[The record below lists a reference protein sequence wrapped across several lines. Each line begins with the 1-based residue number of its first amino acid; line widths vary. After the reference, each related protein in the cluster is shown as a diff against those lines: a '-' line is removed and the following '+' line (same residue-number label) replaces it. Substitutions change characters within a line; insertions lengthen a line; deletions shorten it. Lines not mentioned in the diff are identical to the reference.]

1 MRLPT
6 NYYHCF
12 LGNGTDAV
20 LVGYTGS
27 MVPDKVSV
35 DRCNWYKSDRY
46 YPEKNLVMVA
56 GRFPIDKKLE
66 HAEGSGWY
74 DAAPLGRTWYYLFDG
89 DNRLELQATEQQFV
103 PQDGTLYSKV
113 DYGTVKGEVVTWM
126 HATRS
131 ILIERYTFDKE
142 VDFEAW
148 IGPGVWVEEGWDT
161 NPFNSVEMDAK
172 LPEGHYDLGETQ
184 GIMALRVEPQPTAYG
199 QSGDDRSAR
208 TRGKTITKYFTI
220 TDNRQG
226 PLTTEALDEAVAKGY
241 DALRQEHV
249 DFWKQY
255 FSASNINIPDE
266 QFQHFYDA
274 SMYLF
279 KAMQSRVSGGL
290 PVNNLRRTWSS
301 HVFWDSY
308 FIHRAILEANHVDEA
323 LEGCRFFQRTLDHAE
338 RHAREE
344 FGCDGLKW
352 DWEITHDGRKAYG
365 TLLHMKFQ
373 VHNNGSYANEIAGYY
388 DYTQDNAYLE
398 EFYPILRGLA
408 VFFMNCIVEKS
419 EEKGYEIG
427 FLVGVHESPVKVRND
442 GINLAG
448 TIAILR
454 HCARAAKVLGKE
466 DEFTAQC
473 TEVADALM
481 KTMDGLYNGSFF
493 KASESEDKIN
503 MSSITPI
510 YPMGVIASK
519 DPRAISTAEVY
530 MGKYDG
536 QLVGFSHLNTNS
548 GSPWTA
554 GVLGAVLAWQQKGDL
569 VWRVLDAARPTLCNF
584 GGATEVMENGEWNMM
599 YFGTAQGAM
608 CIALHQ
614 MLLQTHGDEID
625 IFPAIPASWPRAS
638 FENLLVNGFTV
649 TASWTPQAVE
659 WTVHNRS
666 NVALTR
672 DVRYG
677 DHAETVTLQPGED
690 KHVTWSL

>member
-56 GRFPIDKKLE
+56 GRYPMDKKLQ

-89 DNRLELQATEQQFV
+89 DKRLELQATEQQFV

-113 DYGTVKGEVVTWM
+113 DYGTVRGEVVTWM

-131 ILIERYTFDKE
+131 ILIERYTFDRE

-172 LPEGHYDLGETQ
+172 LPEGRYDLGETQ
-184 GIMALRVEPQPTAYG
+184 GIMALRVEPQPTSYG
-199 QSGDDRSAR
+199 QSGNDRSVR

-226 PLTTEALDEAVAKGY
+226 PLTTEALDKAVAKGY

-249 DFWKQY
+249 AFWKQY
-255 FSASNINIPDE
+255 FSASNISIPDE

-308 FIHRAILEANHVDEA
+308 FIHRAILEANHIDEA
-323 LEGCRFFQRTLDHAE
+323 LEGCRFFQRTLDHAK

-373 VHNNGSYANEIAGYY
+373 VHNNGSYANEIAGYF
-388 DYTQDNAYLE
+388 DYTQDKAYLE

-493 KASESEDKIN
+493 RASESEDKIN

-510 YPMGVIASK
+510 YPMGVIPSK
-519 DPRAISTAEVY
+519 DPRAISTAETY

-536 QLVGFSHLNTNS
+536 QLVGFSHTNNS

-554 GVLGAVLAWQQKGDL
+554 GVLGAVLAWQQKGDH

-614 MLLQTHGDEID
+614 MLLQTHGDGID
-625 IFPAIPASWPRAS
+625 IFPALPASWPRAS

-649 TASWTPQAVE
+649 TASWTPQEVE

-677 DHAETVTLQPGED
+677 DHAETVTLQPGEN

>member
-1 MRLPT
+1 MDLPA

-27 MVPDKVSV
+27 MVSDKVSV

-46 YPEKNLVMVA
+46 YPEEKLVMVA

-89 DNRLELQATEQQFV
+89 DKRLELQSSEQQFV
-103 PQDGTLYSKV
+103 PQDGTLYTKL
-113 DYGTVKGEVVTWM
+113 DYGTVKGEVATWM
-126 HATRS
+126 HANHS
-131 ILIERYTFDKE
+131 ILIERYTFDHE

-148 IGPGVWVEEGWDT
+148 IGSGVWVEDGWDT
-161 NPFNSVEMDAK
+161 TPFNSVDMDVQ
-172 LPEGHYDLGETQ
+172 LPEGRYDLGETQ
-184 GIMALRVEPQPTAYG
+184 GIMALRLDPQPTGYRQDG
-199 QSGDDRSAR
+199 NDRAAR
-208 TRGKTITKYFTI
+208 TRGKTITKYFSI
-220 TDNRQG
+220 SDSRQG
-226 PLTTEALDEAVAKGY
+226 PLTTEALDAAIAKGY
-241 DALRQEHV
+241 DTLRQEHV
-249 DFWKQY
+249 AFWKHY
-255 FSASNINIPDE
+255 FSVSSISIPDE
-266 QFQHFYDA
+266 QYQYLYDA
-274 SMYLF
+274 SMYHF

-308 FIHRAILEANHVDEA
+308 FLHRALLEANHLDEA

-365 TLLHMKFQ
+365 TLLHMKYQ
-373 VHNNGSYANEIAGYY
+373 VHNNGSYANQLMGYY
-388 DYTQDNAYLE
+388 DYSQDKAYLE
-398 EFYPILRGLA
+398 EFYPILHGLA
-408 VFFMNCIVEKS
+408 LFFMNCIVEKS
-419 EEKGYEIG
+419 EKGYEIG

-466 DEFTAQC
+466 DEFTDHC

-481 KTMDGLYNGSFF
+481 KTMDSLYNGHFF

-510 YPMGVIASK
+510 YPMNVISAK
-519 DPRAISTAEVY
+519 DPRAISTAESY
-530 MGKYDG
+530 MGRYDG
-536 QLVGFSHLNTNS
+536 QLIGHGNSNS
-548 GSPWTA
+548 GFPWSA
-554 GVLGAVLAWQQKGDL
+554 GVLGSVLAWQQRGDL
-569 VWRVLDAARPTLCNF
+569 VWQVIEGARPTICTF
-584 GGATEVMENGEWNMM
+584 GGMTEVMENGEWNMM
-599 YFGTAQGAM
+599 YFGTAQGAV

-614 MLLQTHGDEID
+614 MLLQTHGDAID
-625 IFPAIPASWPRAS
+625 LFPAIPSSWPRAS

-649 TASWTPQAVE
+649 SASWTPQTVE

-666 NVALTR
+666 ADPLTR
-672 DVRYG
+672 DIRYG
-677 DHAETVTLQPGED
+677 TKLETVTLQPGEER
-690 KHVTWSL
+690 HMAWPS